1 MMKLITFKIVLL
13 NTMVKI
19 EIIMLPIHKTKN
31 ILKARINLSITPCKL
46 ATSLILIL
54 SGPI

>member
-19 EIIMLPIHKTKN
+19 EIIMLRIHKTKN
-31 ILKARINLSITPCKL
+31 ILKARINLSMIPCKL